1 MYLFFLPPT
10 KSNYNTLP
18 ANWVSAKHLP
28 WTPRGREQGR
38 ERVKGQ
44 SSGSRKADR
53 TLSNR
58 GQGDTD
64 GTGEKRGS
72 AWEKAGGAESREDGQ
87 CEKILEALRVTS
99 SQDLLRREAVLFDL
113 TVDHFTRCETTESIL
128 STEGN
133 TISHL
138 TAQPP
143 QIVESAFTLST
154 CALNILVRC

>member
-28 WTPRGREQGR
+28 WTLHGREQGR
-38 ERVKGQ
+38 EREWRG
-44 SSGSRKADR
+44 KAR
-53 TLSNR
+53 EAGKLIVPLVTE
-58 GQGDTD
+58 GKETQMEWE
-64 GTGEKRGS
+64 EKRGS
-72 AWEKAGGAESREDGQ
+72 AWERAGGAESREGGQ

-99 SQDLLRREAVLFDL
+99 SQDSLRREAILFDL
-113 TVDHFTRCETTESIL
+113 FVDHFMRCETTDSIFG
-128 STEGN
+128 TEGN

-143 QIVESAFTLST
+143 WIEESAFTSPP
-154 CALNILVRC
+154 ALWIF